1 MMIKI
6 LSLFFPQTA
15 FAAPPPIPAPV
26 KTFIG
31 KISTEIL
38 NPIIAIM
45 FAVATAYFIYGV
57 AAYLWNPENEEMRE
71 KGRIGM
77 MYGLIGMF
85 IMVAVFGIMRF
96 IISSTGAD
104 PALMNYV

>member
-1 MMIKI
+1 MNM
-6 LSLFFPQTA
+6 LLYFLFPTTA
-15 FAAPPPIPAPV
+15 YAAVPTIPLPV
-26 KTFIG
+26 KAFIG

-38 NPIIAIM
+38 NPLIAIM
-45 FAVATAYFIYGV
+45 FAVATAYFFYGV
-57 AAYLWNPENEEMRE
+57 ARYIWDPDNEEQRE

-85 IMVAVFGIMRF
+85 IMVAVFGILKF

-104 PALMNYV
+104 LGLLNYV

>member
-1 MMIKI
+1 MNI
-6 LSLFFPQTA
+6 LLYLLFPRTA
-15 FAAPPPIPAPV
+15 YAAPPAIPAPV

-38 NPIIAIM
+38 NPLIAIM
-45 FAVATAYFIYGV
+45 FAVATAYFFYGV
-57 AAYLWNPENEEMRE
+57 ARYIWDPDNEEERE
-71 KGRIGM
+71 KGRLGM

-96 IISSTGAD
+96 IISSIGAD
-104 PALMNYV
+104 TGLMNYV